1 MPRHNDGIPKN
12 IDNIIGELE
21 ELVEK
26 GTTIAFTSKV
36 LIDVDDLKHIIEDLN
51 LNIPEEVKQ
60 ARAIVVDRMEI
71 LSAAKKD
78 GEKIIAK
85 AKEQAAR
92 LVEEHEIMQTAKAQA
107 NDLLS
112 KAKAQANLTVATAQE
127 KADEIIN
134 EAKAYSDDTTAQA
147 DRWSKEM
154 RTAAS
159 DFVDSV
165 MRESEEVFTKGLKD
179 IKRVRANLAAAGVHG
194 SDSEKNQ

>member
-1 MPRHNDGIPKN
+1 MPRRNEGIPKN
-12 IDNIIGELE
+12 IDNIITELE
-21 ELVEK
+21 ELVEN
-26 GTTIAFTSKV
+26 GTNIAFTSKV
-36 LIDVDDLKHIIEDLN
+36 VIDEDDLKHIIEDLN
-51 LNIPEEVKQ
+51 LNIPEEIKQ

-71 LSAAKKD
+71 LNAAKKD
-78 GEKIIAK
+78 GEKLIAK

-127 KADEIIN
+127 KADEIVR
-134 EAKAYSDDTTAQA
+134 EAKEYSDETTAQA

-159 DFVDSV
+159 DFVDNV
-165 MRESEEVFTKGLKD
+165 MRDSEEVFTKGLKD

-194 SDSEKNQ
+194 SENEKK

>member
-1 MPRHNDGIPKN
+1 MPRHSDGIPKN
-12 IDNIIGELE
+12 IDNIISELE
-21 ELVEK
+21 ELVDK

-36 LIDVDDLKHIIEDLN
+36 VVDVDELKHIIEDLN

-71 LSAAKKD
+71 LNAAKKD

-107 NDLLS
+107 NELMS

-127 KADEIIN
+127 KADEIVR
-134 EAKAYSDDTTAQA
+134 EAKEYSEEATSQA

-154 RTAAS
+154 RGAAS

-165 MRESEEVFTKGLKD
+165 MRDSEDVFTRGLKD

-194 SDSEKNQ
+194 SDEEKK

>member
-1 MPRHNDGIPKN
+1 MPRHSDGIPKN
-12 IDNIIGELE
+12 IDNIISELE
-21 ELVEK
+21 ELVDK

-36 LIDVDDLKHIIEDLN
+36 VVDVDELKHIIEDLN

-71 LSAAKKD
+71 LNAAKKD

-107 NDLLS
+107 NELMS

-127 KADEIIN
+127 KADEIVR
-134 EAKAYSDDTTAQA
+134 EAKEYSEETTSQA

-154 RTAAS
+154 RGAAS

-165 MRESEEVFTKGLKD
+165 MRDSEDVFTRGLKD

-194 SDSEKNQ
+194 SNEEKK

>member
-1 MPRHNDGIPKN
+1 MPRHSDGIPKN
-12 IDNIIGELE
+12 IDNIISELE
-21 ELVEK
+21 ELVDK

-36 LIDVDDLKHIIEDLN
+36 VVDVDELKHIIEDLN

-71 LSAAKKD
+71 LNAAKKD

-107 NDLLS
+107 NELMS

-127 KADEIIN
+127 KADEIVR
-134 EAKAYSDDTTAQA
+134 EAKEYSEETTSQA

-154 RTAAS
+154 RSAAS

-165 MRESEEVFTKGLKD
+165 MRDSEEVFTKGLKD

-194 SDSEKNQ
+194 SEQEKK

>member
-1 MPRHNDGIPKN
+1 MPRHSDGIPKN
-12 IDNIIGELE
+12 IDNIISELE
-21 ELVEK
+21 ELVDK

-36 LIDVDDLKHIIEDLN
+36 VVDVDELKHIIEDLN

-71 LSAAKKD
+71 LNAAKKD

-107 NDLLS
+107 NELMS

-127 KADEIIN
+127 KADEIVR
-134 EAKAYSDDTTAQA
+134 EAKEYSEETTSQA

-154 RTAAS
+154 RSAAS

-165 MRESEEVFTKGLKD
+165 MRDSEEVFTKGLKD

-194 SDSEKNQ
+194 SEEEKK

>member
-1 MPRHNDGIPKN
+1 MPRHSDGIPKN
-12 IDNIIGELE
+12 IDNIISELE
-21 ELVEK
+21 ELVDK

-36 LIDVDDLKHIIEDLN
+36 VVDVDELKHIIEDLN

-71 LSAAKKD
+71 LNAAKKD

-107 NDLLS
+107 NELMS

-127 KADEIIN
+127 KADEIVR
-134 EAKAYSDDTTAQA
+134 EAKEYSEETTSQA

-154 RTAAS
+154 RGAAS

-165 MRESEEVFTKGLKD
+165 MRDSEDVFTRGLKD

-194 SDSEKNQ
+194 SDEEKK

>member
-1 MPRHNDGIPKN
+1 MAKHSDGIPKN
-12 IDNIIGELE
+12 IENIITELE
-21 ELVEK
+21 ELVDK

-36 LIDVDDLKHIIEDLN
+36 VVDVDDLKHIIEDLN

-71 LSAAKKD
+71 LNAAKKE

-127 KADEIIN
+127 KADGIIRD
-134 EAKAYSDDTTAQA
+134 AKEYSDETTAQA

-154 RTAAS
+154 RTAAG

-165 MRESEEVFTKGLKD
+165 MRDSEEVFTRGLKD

-194 SDSEKNQ
+194 SDEEKK